1 MSWQVTRH
9 LLKAIVHVRTRMESF
24 MEKVKKVLHHIFI
37 DGLSGMALG
46 LFATLI
52 VGTITAQIGT
62 FIGGTIGE
70 YIKTVS
76 YIAQSLTGAGIGVS
90 VACKFKAQPL
100 VMVSAAV
107 CGLIGASSKAIIAGS
122 LIQITETGSKTAVV
136 GIPGEPL
143 GAFIAAMVAIEVG
156 RLVAGKTKI
165 DILLTPIV
173 SIASGALVGI
183 LVGPPISTFM
193 TWLGNLVN
201 MGAQNQPLIMGI
213 VVAVLMGMILTLPIS
228 SAAIGV
234 ILGLSGIAA
243 GAATIGCCAQMVG
256 FAVASYRENKVGGL
270 VAQGIGTSML
280 QVPNIVRKPII
291 WLPPII
297 TSAILGPI
305 STCLLGMT
313 NNPVG
318 SGMGTSGLIGP
329 ILTYQTM
336 TAAGTSG
343 TVVMIEIIVM
353 LVVLPAVLTL
363 AISEF
368 MRKMKWI
375 KDGDMKL
382 DV

>member
-1 MSWQVTRH
+1 M
-9 LLKAIVHVRTRMESF
+9 K
-24 MEKVKKVLHHIFI
+24 EKMKKVLHHIFI
-37 DGLSGMALG
+37 DGLSGMASG

-52 VGTITAQIGT
+52 VGTITAQIGG

-70 YIKTVS
+70 YIKMVS
-76 YIAQSLTGAGIGVS
+76 YLAQSLTGIGIGVS
-90 VACKFKAQPL
+90 VACKFKASPL
-100 VMVSAAV
+100 VMVSAGV
-107 CGLIGASSKAIIAGS
+107 CGLIGASSKAMIAGNI
-122 LIQITETGSKTAVV
+122 IQISETGSKTALI

-143 GAFIAAMVAIEVG
+143 GAFIAAMVAIEIG
-156 RLVAGKTKI
+156 RLVAGKTKV
-165 DILLTPIV
+165 DILVTPIV
-173 SIASGALVGI
+173 SITAGAIAGI

-193 TWLGNLVN
+193 TWLGGLVN
-201 MGAQNQPLIMGI
+201 MGAKNQPFLMGI
-213 VVAVLMGMILTLPIS
+213 IVAVLMGMILTLPIS

-234 ILGLSGIAA
+234 ILGLNGIAA

-280 QVPNIVRKPII
+280 QVPNIVRKPLI

-305 STCLLGMT
+305 STCVLQMT

-336 TAAGTSG
+336 TGSG
-343 TVVMIEIIVM
+343 VSGGVVLLEIVLM
-353 LVVLPAVLTL
+353 HVVLPAVITL
-363 AISEF
+363 IISEF
-368 MRKMKWI
+368 MRKKGWI
-375 KDGDMKL
+375 KNGDMKL